1 MTKTCISLSMYKANC
16 LMEMA
21 RNCLV
26 DTLEGSETGFFH
38 TQPNG
43 KHVIAR
49 MTGNQIRYLIMHVE
63 CFGTDRWTFNA
74 HSIKTDKDKS
84 IMEDAWTCT
93 YKK

>member
-1 MTKTCISLSMYKANC
+1 
-16 LMEMA
+16 MA

-49 MTGNQIRYLIMHVE
+49 MTGNQIRYVIMHAE
-63 CFGTDRWTFNA
+63 CFPTDRWTFNA

-84 IMEDAWTCT
+84 IMEDIYGCVLFRTNIFV
-93 YKK
+93 